1 MMRSYPERL
10 YKLTSWR
17 IGMWPR
23 GSAIS
28 RKTRCTQRG
37 GVASSRSSASAG
49 SAQDLSRCKAQPPM
63 AIACYCL
70 PPELP
75 SAACPTRCLS
85 LCEREGGICSKLLQA
100 GVIEFEQFQRGV
112 AAWKFMPLLVAR
124 CDHGHLV
131 GVHVVWTFCK
141 SSRLCPQACVF
152 IALLQHAWEE
162 SAHQCGWAEA
172 RSEDGQS
179 CHVGCCN
186 EYPVLTGCYVL
197 FSMTDALTA
206 STHSV
211 TGLSWKLFQQSPANL
226 LLPSSRL
233 RRLARHPCAWP
244 WHAMAML

>member
-49 SAQDLSRCKAQPPM
+49 SAQDLGRCKAQPPM

-124 CDHGHLV
+124 CDHGHLSECILSGRFARAADFAHKLACSSLCCSMHGKRVHINV
-131 GVHVVWTFCK
+131 GGPKHAARTVNLAASAVATNT
-141 SSRLCPQACVF
+141 LC
-152 IALLQHAWEE
+152 
-162 SAHQCGWAEA
+162 
-172 RSEDGQS
+172 
-179 CHVGCCN
+179 
-186 EYPVLTGCYVL
+186 
-197 FSMTDALTA
+197 
-206 STHSV
+206 
-211 TGLSWKLFQQSPANL
+211 
-226 LLPSSRL
+226 
-233 RRLARHPCAWP
+233 
-244 WHAMAML
+244 